1 MPEGEDLNYEAIV
14 KIAEMLSFDELT
26 ELAPLLSLPARMRL
40 QQYLK
45 EKQNQNR
52 RFNVN
57 ESDTPTTRDL

>member
-40 QQYLK
+40 QQYL
-45 EKQNQNR
+45 EKHNR
-52 RFNVN
+52 RGNIN

>member
-40 QQYLK
+40 QQYL
-45 EKQNQNR
+45 EKQNR
-52 RFNVN
+52 RANICLLYT
-57 ESDTPTTRDL
+57 SPSPRD